1 MIIRKFVVYLQCL
14 KNVNDM
20 DKKTM
25 KVTDEER
32 ELIEAIRNY
41 QNSFPNGY
49 PELLWYCQE
58 LFDKMVDLPKD

>member
-1 MIIRKFVVYLQCL
+1 
-14 KNVNDM
+14 M

-41 QNSFPNGY
+41 LGKPQ
-49 PELLWYCQE
+49 
-58 LFDKMVDLPKD
+58 LPIGDAC